1 MERNTAETMN
11 EAIKDWFH
19 ENEISLIEYSKDIW
33 DHPEPLMEEYH
44 SCEATANF
52 LKAQGFSVYTCH
64 CRFPER
70 KPNTVIASWGSGH
83 PVVAIYGEYDALPGL
98 AQPAT
103 SYRVESAGWG
113 HGCGHNLMAAAAV
126 GAACAVKAALEKSR
140 FSGTVKMLAC
150 PAEEGGNGKMYMHKL
165 GLFDGI
171 DCLLGWHPE
180 VGDLTGNEKI
190 SLSIE
195 KLQFHFSGKASHA
208 AAAPELGRSAMD
220 AAELMSV
227 GVQYLREHMSMD
239 CRIHHK
245 YLETMRGANIV
256 PEHASVQY
264 IVRAKDMNGMSE
276 LAKRVIK
283 IAEGAALMTETQM
296 QYQVESAL
304 PGTLILT
311 SFTKFLYESA
321 KKIPALEYTSEEEE
335 FAAALYKNVFEQ
347 KCEGSALNKALEE
360 PNGIPTLNYGS
371 NDLGYTTY
379 VIPTA
384 RYVGLGLIK
393 DISVHHWALTA
404 TAGMSIGQKAAVYVS
419 KALAQSMYDI
429 FRNPNIIET
438 WRQELEERKKGQVC
452 EPIWPK

>member
-1 MERNTAETMN
+1 MAMDTVETMN
-11 EAIKDWFH
+11 EAIMNWFH
-19 ENEISLIEYSKDIW
+19 ENEASLIELSKDIW
-33 DHPEPLMEEYH
+33 NHPEPLMEEYH
-44 SCEATANF
+44 SCKATADF
-52 LKAQGFSVYTCH
+52 LEAQGFSVSTCH

-70 KPNTVIASWGSGH
+70 EPNTVVASWGSGH
-83 PVVAIYGEYDALPGL
+83 PVVAVYGEYDALPGL

-103 SYRVESAGWG
+103 SYRVKSTGWG

-126 GAACAVKAALEKSR
+126 GAACAAKAALEHSGC
-140 FSGTVKMLAC
+140 SGTVKMLAC
-150 PAEEGGNGKMYMHKL
+150 PAEEGGNGKMYMHRL

-180 VGDLTGNEKI
+180 VGALTGNERV

-195 KLQFHFSGKASHA
+195 KLKFYFHGKASHA

-245 YLETMRGANIV
+245 YLETMSGANIV

-264 IVRAKDMNGMSE
+264 IVRAKDMNGMRA
-276 LAKRVIK
+276 LAERVIK

-296 QYQVESAL
+296 EYEVESAL

-311 SFTKFLYESA
+311 SFTRFLYESA
-321 KKIPALEYTSEEEE
+321 RKIPALGYTEAEKA
-335 FAAALYKNVFEQ
+335 FAAALYKSVFDQE
-347 KCEGSALNKALEE
+347 CEGSALDEALEE
-360 PNGIPTLNYGS
+360 PSGIPTLNYGS

-379 VIPTA
+379 TIPTA

-393 DISVHHWALTA
+393 GISVHHWALTA
-404 TAGMSIGQKAAVYVS
+404 TAGMSIGQKAAIYVS

-429 FRNPNIIET
+429 FKEPGVIGT
-438 WRQELEERKKGQVC
+438 WKREMEERKKGQAC
-452 EPIWPK
+452 EPVWPK